1 MMELTDH
8 ANQLALLGPLITETT
23 WQPMLNSSN
32 LLAPLSSCL
41 SLLANLSS
49 LLTTKLFTLRL
60 LPLTCQSSAEI
71 AMPLAQLAMDNSTPI
86 ASNAI
91 RTSSCERI
99 QMELISDVSPP
110 APLDSG
116 KIPFLLDNARL
127 VSLLALLAQTVQLVL
142 PALMA
147 PS

>member
-8 ANQLALLGPLITETT
+8 ANQLALLGPLITETS
-23 WQPMLNSSN
+23 WLPMLNLSD

-41 SLLANLSS
+41 SLLANLSF
-49 LLTTKLFTLRL
+49 LLITKLFTSRL
-60 LPLTCQSSAEI
+60 LTLTCPSSAET
-71 AMPLAQLAMDNSTPI
+71 AMPLAQLAMDNSTPT
-86 ASNAI
+86 ASNATQ
-91 RTSSCERI
+91 TSSCERI
-99 QMELISDVSPP
+99 QMELISDVSRL

-127 VSLLALLAQTVQLVL
+127 VMPLALLAQTAQLVL

-147 PS
+147 HS